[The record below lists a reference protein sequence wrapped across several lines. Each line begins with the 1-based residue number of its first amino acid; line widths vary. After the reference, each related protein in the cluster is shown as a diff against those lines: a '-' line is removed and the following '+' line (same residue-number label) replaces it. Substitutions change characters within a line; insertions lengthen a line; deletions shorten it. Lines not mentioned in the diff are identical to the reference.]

1 MNPSELAGKML
12 EWEKNKKALD
22 VLGAEIEAEVLKTG
36 KTQVVGGCR
45 VTYSGGR
52 ATYDYQTPCANID
65 GEILVKYA
73 SPVDTVDW
81 KAVAAEVP
89 EVIEKFTVRNFTYDW
104 KAILKEAKLDPIVV
118 SRTDPTATIK
128 LDE

>member
-1 MNPSELAGKML
+1 MNASELATKML
-12 EWEKNKKALD
+12 KWEENKKALD
-22 VLGAEIEAEVLKTG
+22 ALGEEIEAEVLKLG

-45 VTYSGGR
+45 VTYAAGR
-52 ATYDYQTPCANID
+52 ATYDYQTPCKTVD

-89 EVIEKFTVRNFTYDW
+89 EVIEKFTTRNFTYDW
-104 KAILKEAKLDPIVV
+104 KAILKEAKLEPLVV
-118 SRTDPTATIK
+118 SRTEPTATIK
-128 LDE
+128 LEG